1 MFVRRIEG
9 EIEGLIC
16 LWIDDK
22 VVCGADKNFC
32 SLFEN
37 NISEKIEISEIS
49 DLEWFLGMK
58 IDYSGNEIRMSQEK
72 YVEKL
77 ISRFRMTEAR
87 PITFPFGEN
96 EKLTKKDCPLEGSI
110 EQENI
115 KKTCD
120 YRGLV
125 GCLNYLALS
134 SRPDICF
141 AANLLSF
148 FVEKHWK
155 AGKNC
160 LRYLLGTKS
169 LPLVYKRDKDSNL
182 VSYSD
187 ADWAGNIDNR
197 RSTPGYCFKFSDK
210 SGVIS
215 WSSRLQRCVSAST
228 AEEEHNAVVETVKE
242 GIHLQGILSD
252 LGIICNRP
260 LEVFVDNQ
268 ACIALSKHSR
278 NHGKTKQFAI
288 KLHFLQELIE
298 QEKVTLTFLATAN
311 MPADALTKNL
321 GRCKLHFSETCY

>member
-1 MFVRRIEG
+1 M
-9 EIEGLIC
+9 
-16 LWIDDK
+16 
-22 VVCGADKNFC
+22 
-32 SLFEN
+32 
-37 NISEKIEISEIS
+37 
-49 DLEWFLGMK
+49 
-58 IDYSGNEIRMSQEK
+58 QK
-72 YVEKL
+72 Y
-77 ISRFRMTEAR
+77 
-87 PITFPFGEN
+87 
-96 EKLTKKDCPLEGSI
+96 
-110 EQENI
+110 
-115 KKTCD
+115 D

-141 AANLLSF
+141 VENPG
-148 FVEKHWK
+148 EKHWK

-169 LPLVYKRDKDSNL
+169 STLVFRRDKTLNH

-197 RSTPGYCFKFSDK
+197 RSTSGYCFKLSDN

-215 WSSRLQRCVSAST
+215 WSSRLQRCVSTSI
-228 AEEEHNAVVETVKE
+228 AEAEHNAVVETVKE

-268 ACIALSKHSR
+268 ACIALSKLSM
-278 NHGKTKQFAI
+278 NHGKTKHFAI
-288 KLHFLQELIE
+288 KLHFLRELVE
-298 QEKVTLTFLATAN
+298 QKVTLTFLPTAN

-321 GRCKLHFSETCY
+321 GRCKTAFFRDILLGTT